1 MAIKYIFVPELNEIG
16 LFSHYSFFQN
26 KNMYIWNQTR
36 FIC

>member
-26 KNMYIWNQTR
+26 KNIYFESNSW